1 MRSRLNAMI
10 KSSCAKDEKLLS
22 ERKEVDWV
30 SRQAKKN
37 MEKTRSAERGD
48 ETEKNT
54 AESS

>member
-1 MRSRLNAMI
+1 MI

-37 MEKTRSAERGD
+37 MEKTRSAELGD